1 MGQRG
6 KNTGSGEA
14 YKGSDGRSKK
24 RRWRST
30 AVAVGS
36 TGALITPF
44 LYFAL
49 RDDDVDYQ
57 SVCTDTVTEERVED
71 EICEEEDNSHGGTYV
86 GSSRRSHHWYYVP
99 VGSRA
104 PGLGQKATGGSS
116 LAPDPARYSVRRGG
130 VSASGG
136 TVARGGFGLSR
147 GSVGG

>member
-1 MGQRG
+1 MGQSG
-6 KNTGSGEA
+6 KNAGSGGA
-14 YKGSDGRSKK
+14 YKGTDGRSKK
-24 RRWRST
+24 RQWRST
-30 AVAVGS
+30 AVVVGS

-44 LYFAL
+44 LFFAL

-57 SVCTDTVTEERVED
+57 SVCTDTLTEERVGD
-71 EICEEEDNSHGGTYV
+71 EICEEENSSYSGTYV

-99 VGSRA
+99 AGRRA

-116 LAPDPARYSVRRGG
+116 LAPDPGRYSVRKGG

-136 TVARGGFGLSR
+136 TVARGGFGLFR